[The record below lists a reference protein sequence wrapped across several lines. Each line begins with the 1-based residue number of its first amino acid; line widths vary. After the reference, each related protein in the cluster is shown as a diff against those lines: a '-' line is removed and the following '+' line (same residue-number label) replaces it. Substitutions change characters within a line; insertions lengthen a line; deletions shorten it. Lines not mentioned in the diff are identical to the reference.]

1 MIFISIV
8 PKNIWLKQ
16 GGKMIEKTIEKKV
29 CDYAKTKRMIVYK
42 MNPLN
47 NRGIPDR
54 LFLTAGGDIFF
65 IEFKQLGKKPN
76 ENQAREIAR
85 LRANNIDVY
94 VIDNVDDGKKV
105 IDHHA

>member
-1 MIFISIV
+1 M
-8 PKNIWLKQ
+8 L
-16 GGKMIEKTIEKKV
+16 EKVIEKKV
-29 CDYAKTKRMIVYK
+29 CDYAKTQRMIVYK

-76 ENQAREIAR
+76 DNQEREIAR

-94 VIDNVDDGKKV
+94 VIDNVADGIKV
-105 IDHHA
+105 VNDYA

>member
-1 MIFISIV
+1 M
-8 PKNIWLKQ
+8 L
-16 GGKMIEKTIEKKV
+16 EKEIEKKV
-29 CDYAKTKRMIVYK
+29 CEYAKTKRMIVYK

-54 LFLTAGGDIFF
+54 LFLTAGGNIFF

-85 LRANNIDVY
+85 LRMNNIAVY
-94 VIDNVDDGKKV
+94 VIDNVEDGKKAV
-105 IDHHA
+105 DYHV

>member
-1 MIFISIV
+1 M
-8 PKNIWLKQ
+8 L
-16 GGKMIEKTIEKKV
+16 EKVIEKKV

-76 ENQAREIAR
+76 ENQEREIAR

-94 VIDNVDDGKKV
+94 VIDNVDDGKKAV
-105 IDHHA
+105 DKYTC